1 MDLVE
6 INNLTVCYSTE
17 SGEVKAVDGV
27 SFGIH
32 RNETIGLVGE
42 SGCGK
47 STLSLSILKLVPPGT
62 KIYGNVFYEGK
73 DLVQMNDSELSSI
86 RWKRISL
93 IHQGTMNA
101 FNPLQRCKDQV
112 AEAILI
118 HEKPSKSK
126 ARERANE
133 LLQMVG
139 IDGQSGDKYPHELSG
154 GMKQRAMIAMSI
166 ACNPE
171 LVIADEPTT
180 ALDVIMQDQVL
191 SLMQNLQRRLG
202 LSILFVSHSLMTV
215 GDICNRIAVM
225 YAGKLVELADTP
237 SIFKHS
243 YHPYTQGLM
252 ASNPKM
258 RMSKDE
264 KSEWSSIP
272 GEPPSL
278 IHPPTGCRFH
288 VRCPYSQDVC
298 KREEPKMR
306 EIENGHYVA
315 CHIV

>member
-6 INNLTVCYSTE
+6 INNLATYYSTE
-17 SGEVKAVDGV
+17 SGEAKAVDGV
-27 SFGIH
+27 SLGIR
-32 RNETIGLVGE
+32 RNETLGLVGE

-47 STLSLSILKLVPPGT
+47 STLALSILKLVPPGT
-62 KIYGNVFYEGK
+62 KIAGNVFYQGK
-73 DLVQMNDSELSSI
+73 DLVQMNDSELSGI
-86 RWKRISL
+86 RWKKISL
-93 IHQGTMNA
+93 VHQGALNA

-118 HEKPSKSK
+118 HENSSKSEAH
-126 ARERANE
+126 ARATE
-133 LLQMVG
+133 LLRMVG
-139 IDGQSGDKYPHELSG
+139 IDSQSVDKYPHELSG

-191 SLMQNLQRRLG
+191 SIIQNLQRRLG
-202 LSILFVSHSLMTV
+202 LSVLFVSHSLMTV

-225 YAGKLVELADTP
+225 YAGKLVEVADAP
-237 SIFKHS
+237 SVFKHPC
-243 YHPYTQGLM
+243 HPYTQGLIV
-252 ASNPKM
+252 SNPRM
-258 RMSKDE
+258 RMSRDE
-264 KSEWSSIP
+264 KFEWSSIP
-272 GEPPSL
+272 GDPPSL
-278 IHPPTGCRFH
+278 IRPPTGCRFH
-288 VRCPYSQDVC
+288 VRCPYCRDVC
-298 KREEPKMR
+298 MREEPRMR

>member
-6 INNLTVCYSTE
+6 INNLTTCYSTQ
-17 SGEVKAVDGV
+17 SGEVKAVDRV

-86 RWKRISL
+86 RWKKISL
-93 IHQGTMNA
+93 IHQGAMNA

-118 HEKPSKSK
+118 HEKSSKSE

-139 IDGQSGDKYPHELSG
+139 IDSQSGDKYPHELSG

-191 SLMQNLQRRLG
+191 SILQNLQRRLG

-237 SIFKHS
+237 SIFKHP

-252 ASNPKM
+252 ASNPRMK
-258 RMSKDE
+258 MSKDE

-306 EIENGHYVA
+306 EIESGHYVA